1 MRLVAATALLLAL
14 IAAPAT
20 AAPIE
25 AGAKR
30 NCVYAAHYISKLN
43 AFGDMVGHSYD
54 CALVYND
61 AAPAWPDWE
70 NPWFVRHVDPDLNW
84 AKWKAAA
91 PGRTLIITQN
101 LFPSEV
107 NGSNWLDAGAA
118 GAYLDHARALTRN
131 LVAAGL
137 GDSVIRLAHEAN
149 GTWYPYS
156 IGNTP
161 ASNAKWVS
169 FWRQTVQAMRSVP

>member
-20 AAPIE
+20 AAPVEAGGQGHGRLAAPPLPQPEPVRGTPGPPAAAPIE

-43 AFGDMVGHSYD
+43 AFGDIVGHSYD

-91 PGRTLIITQN
+91 PGRTLIIT
-101 LFPSEV
+101 
-107 NGSNWLDAGAA
+107 
-118 GAYLDHARALTRN
+118 
-131 LVAAGL
+131 
-137 GDSVIRLAHEAN
+137 
-149 GTWYPYS
+149 
-156 IGNTP
+156 
-161 ASNAKWVS
+161 
-169 FWRQTVQAMRSVP
+169 